1 MRLVSPLLKHV
12 VYPGLSKAGYLRR
25 AAGTGPAVLTYHGI
39 LPAGYRIVDPNLD
52 GNLVSADSFRQ
63 QLRFVKDRYNVISPD
78 EFLLWCE
85 GRHELPPRA
94 VLLTCDDGLRNC
106 LDMVPILQE
115 MNLRCL
121 FFVTGASFL
130 HTHVMLWHE
139 ELYLM
144 FLACADT
151 FTVQVLGKDSS
162 VTGGRQKR
170 LLWWNL
176 VRKLSRLNVNERR
189 AVMEDIRRQ
198 LHLADVWQS
207 QFLEE
212 SASRRFL
219 LLNAAEVRY
228 LSTSGMTIGAHTMS
242 HPWLPECSTELAR
255 YEISESRR
263 AIEQE
268 LRQEVWALAY
278 PFGSAGAVSSRETML
293 AKQAGF
299 SCAFLNVEGTMA
311 EADEFALPRVHVNRD
326 MSLGELEGHIS
337 GFHGMLKT
345 ALTSLGRHAGLG
357 FN

>member
-1 MRLVSPLLKHV
+1 MRLVSPLLKRV

-121 FFVTGASFL
+121 FFVTGASFIQ
-130 HTHVMLWHE
+130 TPAMLWHE

-151 FTVQVLGKDSS
+151 FTVQVLGQDSS
-162 VTGGRQKR
+162 VT
-170 LLWWNL
+170 
-176 VRKLSRLNVNERR
+176 
-189 AVMEDIRRQ
+189 
-198 LHLADVWQS
+198 
-207 QFLEE
+207 
-212 SASRRFL
+212 
-219 LLNAAEVRY
+219 
-228 LSTSGMTIGAHTMS
+228 
-242 HPWLPECSTELAR
+242 
-255 YEISESRR
+255 
-263 AIEQE
+263 
-268 LRQEVWALAY
+268 
-278 PFGSAGAVSSRETML
+278 
-293 AKQAGF
+293 
-299 SCAFLNVEGTMA
+299 
-311 EADEFALPRVHVNRD
+311 
-326 MSLGELEGHIS
+326 
-337 GFHGMLKT
+337 
-345 ALTSLGRHAGLG
+345 
-357 FN
+357 